1 MAVERIPQEIW
12 DKTIDNLQNSPKTL
26 KFCSLVCRSFVARS
40 QFHIFSTISVH
51 RAPNSDCF
59 KRSLQKKWLARLI
72 RLVDNIKS
80 SPHLIPYVHTIDVE
94 SCDTELLAVLAQ
106 VSWSQVRTLSISE
119 IAITEEG
126 PVSES
131 VISLLELEFGVLN
144 WCSVNFVRALF
155 ARCSPSLESL
165 SLNNCKLKTS
175 SCLTISAE
183 PVRFTLP
190 CPKIRELILRHSP
203 YVVALLHSA
212 CPLDF
217 SALMHLCCVGDSS
230 MLDGFLGL
238 SGGPLGDLMPSF
250 QSPPNPDLM
259 NGFLRRN
266 GGTIQSL
273 EIDTIDHSLKSF
285 NLTALPAVH
294 RLSAADF
301 VQGGGLCDLLVRWP
315 MPQRISSIR
324 LFTSTG
330 FMSEPRWAE
339 ESSCGRLDRLAFDR
353 VSLPGLQKVEV
364 VVSITVGGFS
374 PLFRRGAIVPTVQAA
389 MPRLNERGLLSVSI
403 ALKTTSY

>member
-26 KFCSLVCRSFVARS
+26 KSCSLVCRSFAARS

-51 RAPNSDCF
+51 RAPNSDRF

-72 RLVDNIKS
+72 RLVDNMKS

-106 VSWSQVRTLSISE
+106 VSWSQVHTLSISE
-119 IAITEEG
+119 IAIPEEG

-131 VISLLELEFGVLN
+131 VISLVGIPSLRKLELQFGVLN
-144 WCSVNFVRALF
+144 WCSVNFVRAIF

-183 PVRFTLP
+183 PARFTLP
-190 CPKIRELILRHSP
+190 RPKIRELILRHSP

-217 SALMHLCCVGDSS
+217 SALTHLCCVGDSS
-230 MLDGFLGL
+230 MLDGFWGL
-238 SGGPLGDLMPSF
+238 SGGPLGDLIPSL

-273 EIDTIDHSLKSF
+273 EIDTI
-285 NLTALPAVH
+285 
-294 RLSAADF
+294 
-301 VQGGGLCDLLVRWP
+301 G
-315 MPQRISSIR
+315 MYI
-324 LFTSTG
+324 
-330 FMSEPRWAE
+330 PR
-339 ESSCGRLDRLAFDR
+339 
-353 VSLPGLQKVEV
+353 
-364 VVSITVGGFS
+364 
-374 PLFRRGAIVPTVQAA
+374 
-389 MPRLNERGLLSVSI
+389 
-403 ALKTTSY
+403 